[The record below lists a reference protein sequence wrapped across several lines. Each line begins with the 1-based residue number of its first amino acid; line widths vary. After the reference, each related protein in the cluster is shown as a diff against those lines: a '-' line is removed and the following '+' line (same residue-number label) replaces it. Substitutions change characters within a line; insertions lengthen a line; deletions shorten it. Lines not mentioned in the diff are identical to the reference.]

1 MSETTNDSRPPA
13 DDRTADE
20 IEADIA
26 ETRDRLA
33 ESVDALAAKVDVKAQ
48 AKEKVDEAKAQ
59 AKEKVGEA
67 KAQAKEKV
75 DEATARAK
83 DKTGQA
89 KEQVVVTSR
98 SLVDRFKAASRPVQI
113 AIGAAPLAL
122 LILIIVRR
130 SNR

>member
-1 MSETTNDSRPPA
+1 MSETTNDTRPPA

-48 AKEKVDEAKAQ
+48 AKEKV
-59 AKEKVGEA
+59 GEA

-75 DEATARAK
+75 DEATAGPRTRPVRPK
-83 DKTGQA
+83 
-89 KEQVVVTSR
+89 SR
-98 SLVDRFKAASRPVQI
+98 SSSLRGAWWTASRRRHVRFRSRS
-113 AIGAAPLAL
+113 AL
-122 LILIIVRR
+122 RR
-130 SNR
+130 WPC

>member
-1 MSETTNDSRPPA
+1 MSEATDDTRPPA

-26 ETRDRLA
+26 VTRDRLA

-48 AKEKVDEAKAQ
+48 AKEKVGEVKAQ
-59 AKEKVGEA
+59 AKD
-67 KAQAKEKV
+67 KV

-83 DKTGQA
+83 DKTDQA

-98 SLVDRFKAASRPVQI
+98 TLVDRFKAALVAHGRHAGIWI
-113 AIGAAPLAL
+113 AGVVGAL
-122 LILIIVRR
+122 LVLRGTIELLAA
-130 SNR
+130 

>member
-1 MSETTNDSRPPA
+1 MSETTNDAHQPA

-26 ETRDRLA
+26 ETRERLA

-48 AKEKVDEAKAQ
+48 AKEKV
-59 AKEKVGEA
+59 GEA

-75 DEATARAK
+75 EEATARAK

-98 SLVDRFKAASRPVQI
+98 SLVDRFKAASRPVQV
-113 AIGAAPLAL
+113 AIGAAPLVL

>member
-1 MSETTNDSRPPA
+1 MSDTTNDTRPA

-26 ETRDRLA
+26 KTRDRLA

-59 AKEKVGEA
+59 AKEKV
-67 KAQAKEKV
+67 
-75 DEATARAK
+75 DEVTARAK

-89 KEQVVVTSR
+89 KEQVVITSR
-98 SLVDRFKAASRPVQI
+98 SLADRFKAASRPVQV

-130 SNR
+130 TNR

>member
-1 MSETTNDSRPPA
+1 MSEATNDTRPPA

-26 ETRDRLA
+26 ETRERLA

-48 AKEKVDEAKAQ
+48 AKEKV
-59 AKEKVGEA
+59 GEA

-75 DEATARAK
+75 DEAAARAK

-98 SLVDRFKAASRPVQI
+98 SLVDRFKAASRPVQV

-130 SNR
+130 TNR

>member
-48 AKEKVDEAKAQ
+48 AREKVD
-59 AKEKVGEA
+59 EA

-83 DKTGQA
+83 NKTGQA